1 MDDLSQHLRAAVAT
15 PPPTRIDL
23 DALIAADRR
32 RRRHR
37 TWTMAGTGAALAVAA
52 VAVTPALLAGPGS
65 DPAGLTLPGGLN
77 SPSAGPSLCATPT
90 PPASGSPA
98 PLQTYDT
105 VRARPTERPDRA
117 GARLTE
123 VLRPALDN
131 VLPAGMTVDS
141 TLPGCDLIQFEYER
155 SNRFYEARARLALR
169 GQVDNLAV
177 TVLPTGVDDPR
188 GCAAAPDPAVCTS
201 SRMPD
206 GGSLAVSSATPGDDG
221 TERRW
226 VQVQRADGTSVTVMT
241 DNVHLVVAR
250 PDGVPS
256 RKVGPPPV
264 LTPEQL
270 TAIATLPGLTLHP

>member
-1 MDDLSQHLRAAVAT
+1 MDDLSQHLHAAVAT

-23 DALIAADRR
+23 DALIAADR

-52 VAVTPALLAGPGS
+52 VAVTPALLAGPGP
-65 DPAGLTLPGGLN
+65 DPAGLTLPGGLS

-117 GARLTE
+117 AARLTE
-123 VLRPALDN
+123 VLRPGLDT

-155 SNRFYEARARLALR
+155 SNRFYAARARLALR

-188 GCAAAPDPAVCTS
+188 GCAAAPDPAGCTS
-201 SRMPD
+201 SRLPD
-206 GGSLAVSSATPGDDG
+206 GGSLAVSTATPGDDG
-221 TERRW
+221 HEQRW
-226 VQVQRADGTSVTVMT
+226 AQVQRVDGSTVTVRT
-241 DNVHLVVAR
+241 DNVHVVVERA
-250 PDGVPS
+250 DGVPTV
-256 RKVGPPPV
+256 KLGPPPV
-264 LTPEQL
+264 LTAEQL